1 MNFVVALCAAARDIS
16 LGGRVTVAIDQV
28 VSLLAAVTLIEMMA
42 TLGLGVN
49 ASDVLRVGK
58 RRELLIRALLANY
71 VIVPL
76 AAVGLLLLFQTGP
89 TVAAGFLVVAVCP
102 GAPYAPPFTAMA
114 KGNVTVAVGLMVL
127 LAASSAI
134 LAPLL
139 LGFLVP
145 IVAGSAAVQINVPK
159 MIGTLLGAQLL
170 PLCLGLWIRRSHARV
185 ADRLKKPAGIL
196 SLSLN
201 LLLLTLIIVSQFR
214 TLAEIHFKGY
224 FGMLCLVLAT
234 LAAGRVVTKRG
245 QDNTAKSIV
254 LTTSVRNVGVG
265 LVIVTASFPGTPA
278 ITSATAYAIFQTV
291 TIALLA
297 LAWGR
302 HTRSVQFVE
311 QKAA

>member
-1 MNFVVALCAAARDIS
+1 M
-16 LGGRVTVAIDQV
+16 AIDQV

-49 ASDVLRVGK
+49 ALDVLAVGK
-58 RRELLIRALLANY
+58 RWELLVRALLANY
-71 VIVPL
+71 ILVPA
-76 AAVGLLLLFQTGP
+76 AAVGLVLLFRAGP
-89 TVAAGFLVVAVCP
+89 MVAAGILIAAVCP

-139 LGFLVP
+139 LGGLIPV
-145 IVAGSAAVQINVPK
+145 VAGSAAVKINVLK

-170 PLCLGLWIRRSHARV
+170 PLCLGLWVRHSHARV
-185 ADRLKKPAGIL
+185 ADRLRKPAGVL

-201 LLLLTLIIVSQFR
+201 LLVLTLILGSQFR
-214 TLAEIHFKGY
+214 TLSEIHLRGY
-224 FGMLCLVLAT
+224 FGMLCLVLAS
-234 LAAGRVVTKRG
+234 LAAGWVVTKRG
-245 QDNTAKSIV
+245 QEETARSMI

-278 ITSATAYAIFQTV
+278 ITSATAYAIVQTV
-291 TIALLA
+291 AIALFA
-297 LAWGR
+297 LAWGHHSPR
-302 HTRSVQFVE
+302 VQFAE